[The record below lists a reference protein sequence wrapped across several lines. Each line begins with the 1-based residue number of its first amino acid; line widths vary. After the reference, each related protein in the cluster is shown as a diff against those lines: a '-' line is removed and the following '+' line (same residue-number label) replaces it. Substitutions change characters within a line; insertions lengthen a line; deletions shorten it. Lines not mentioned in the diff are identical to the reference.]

1 MLRCAITLERKRA
14 SKFLMAGSRYEF
26 SGMRH
31 VFLAMTFTLLPL
43 VTVAQPVGW
52 QRYTVPQTGAAVDL
66 PNEIF
71 SEDAGPPNHG
81 YGRRFQTSDGRANL
95 TVSSFPNEANDSPA
109 SFLQKHFKLPASA
122 AVYRRVSSRF
132 FAVSGFHG
140 SDIWYNR
147 CNFVGHFIHCVALNY
162 PTREKRQWD
171 YVVTQISHTLAKR

>member
-1 MLRCAITLERKRA
+1 
-14 SKFLMAGSRYEF
+14 
-26 SGMRH
+26 MRH

-140 SDIWYNR
+140 SDI
-147 CNFVGHFIHCVALNY
+147 
-162 PTREKRQWD
+162 
-171 YVVTQISHTLAKR
+171 